1 MCCAAGQT
9 CTGYSS
15 GDDTYQASSYYAPYQ
30 PSVSTGYYQP
40 TSQYVPPATTVYA
53 AGGGGYVAQSSQPP
67 AYYGGY
73 CSTYYAEGPN
83 LPTTRQGECGT
94 VLVIEP
100 GEGVRWAVGWV
111 RLGVVMGVLH
121 AVGGV
126 VFALR

>member
-1 MCCAAGQT
+1 MCCPHGQT

-15 GDDTYQASSYYAPYQ
+15 GDGAYQPSSYYAPPEQ
-30 PSVSTGYYQP
+30 STVYYHP

-53 AGGGGYVAQSSQPP
+53 AGGGVYQESQP
-67 AYYGGY
+67 AQGYGGY

-100 GEGVRWAVGWV
+100 GEGVRWAMGWG
-111 RLGVVMGVLH
+111 RLMGMLGALH

-126 VFALR
+126 LFYRR